1 MDRNLQ
7 RQAILLLTIALGP
20 AARAAERPLSNA
32 EWARFACWLRG
43 RDLYP
48 GQLLTDD
55 LAALLDGWEDSK
67 VTLPRLKHLLDRGA
81 ALGIAVEKWERA
93 GLWILT
99 QYDREYPGRLKSKR
113 DLRAPPFLIGC
124 GSKRLLDKGGVAV
137 VGSRNAR
144 DGELSYARKLA
155 VAVSGYGKSI
165 ISGGARG
172 VDLTAMEAAL
182 AADGTS
188 VGVLADSLLRT
199 SVSAKFRRYLSDG
212 SLAIVSPFN
221 PEARFNVGLAMARNR
236 YIYCLSDCAVVVDSA
251 KGEGGTW
258 NGARENMKHNWVPIF
273 VKPSDKHN
281 SGNAELLKLGAAEAA
296 LAVDKLYRN
305 STESEYFQPT
315 LLPIAD
321 EEISSEAKSASP
333 NAKLEEDSA
342 LNNAAGRFQSVSAK
356 ESEDMFDAILPKLK
370 QLLADDEMTAAE
382 FASKSG
388 LLKGQA
394 RAWLERAVREQHIAK
409 LSRPARY
416 ANVPGPSLFGDQGA
430 EVGTE
435 FERGRRQQA

>member
-20 AARAAERPLSNA
+20 AARVAERPLSNA
-32 EWARFACWLRG
+32 EWAKFASWLRG
-43 RDLYP
+43 QNLYP

-67 VTLPRLKHLLDRGA
+67 VTLTRLKRLLDRGA

-99 QYDREYPGRLKSKR
+99 QFDREYPNRLKSR
-113 DLRAPPFLIGC
+113 HDLRAPPFLVGC

-144 DGELSYARKLA
+144 EGELSYARKLA

-182 AADGTS
+182 SANGTS
-188 VGVLADSLLRT
+188 VGVLADSLLTT
-199 SVSAKFRRYLSDG
+199 SVSAKFRRYLSGG
-212 SLAIVSPFN
+212 SLAFVSPFN

-251 KGEGGTW
+251 KGKGGTW

-273 VKPSDKHN
+273 VKPNGNHD
-281 SGNAELLKLGAAEAA
+281 SGNAELLKLGAAEAT
-296 LAVDKLYRN
+296 LAVDKFYRD
-305 STESEYFQPT
+305 STESEYFQPM

-321 EEISSEAKSASP
+321 EETSSEAK
-333 NAKLEEDSA
+333 
-342 LNNAAGRFQSVSAK
+342 AG
-356 ESEDMFDAILPKLK
+356 
-370 QLLADDEMTAAE
+370 
-382 FASKSG
+382 
-388 LLKGQA
+388 
-394 RAWLERAVREQHIAK
+394 IAK
-409 LSRPARY
+409 RK
-416 ANVPGPSLFGDQGA
+416 V
-430 EVGTE
+430 
-435 FERGRRQQA
+435 GRRYNVE